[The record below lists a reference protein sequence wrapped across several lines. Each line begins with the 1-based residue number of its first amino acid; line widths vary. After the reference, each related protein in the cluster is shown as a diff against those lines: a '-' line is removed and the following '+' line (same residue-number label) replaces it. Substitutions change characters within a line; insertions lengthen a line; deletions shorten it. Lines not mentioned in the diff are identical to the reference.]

1 MTLPQ
6 TEQNVT
12 TESLEL
18 TQLPAKC
25 LAELGVTKT
34 EGFPPK
40 FGGQMSGSW
49 LC

>member
-12 TESLEL
+12 MESMEL

-25 LAELGVTKT
+25 FVELGVTKT

-40 FGGQMSGSW
+40 FW
-49 LC
+49 